1 MTSAP
6 AKSGLPT
13 GDDKTRR
20 VREMFDAIA
29 PRYELANRVL
39 SLGLDAKWRVATVRS
54 LGLPDASLVVDVATG
69 TGNLATVARR
79 AGHVV
84 VGVDLSMGMLEAS
97 SSGAPVAQCDAAAL
111 PIADG
116 VADGIVCGYALR
128 NFTVL
133 EASLAEMARVL
144 RPGGRAALLEV
155 GDPARPLTR
164 AGYSMWFNHMVP
176 FLGGVL
182 SNKDAYRYLPK
193 SVAYLPPPDELRELL
208 RSVGFSCVN
217 RHLLSGGL
225 SQLYVATRS
234 GRR

>member
-1 MTSAP
+1 MASAP
-6 AKSGLPT
+6 ATSGLPT
-13 GDDKTRR
+13 GADKTRR

-39 SLGLDAKWRVATVRS
+39 SLGLDAKWRVATVRA
-54 LGLPDASLVVDVATG
+54 LGLPSGSLVVDVATG
-69 TGNLATVARR
+69 TGSLATVVRR
-79 AGHVV
+79 AGNTV

-97 SSGAPVAQCDAAAL
+97 SSGAPVVQCDAAAL
-111 PIADG
+111 PVADG

-133 EASLAEMARVL
+133 DETLAEMARAL
-144 RPGGRAALLEV
+144 RPGGRVALLEV
-155 GDPARPLTR
+155 GDPARPLTK
-164 AGYSMWFNHMVP
+164 AGYSLWFNHAVP
-176 FLGGVL
+176 FLGGVV
-182 SNKDAYRYLPK
+182 SNKDAYRYLPI
-193 SVAYLPPPDELRELL
+193 SVAYLPSPDELRELL

-225 SQLYVATRS
+225 SQLYTATKN